1 MKCYAGDMFRLKKTL
16 EVSRLSSKLSL
27 VKALGTQSS
36 IQSTSRVSFSPIP
49 AAELKQTHLNPL
61 AGRKCLAGSWSQ
73 TFPKYLANPR
83 EDFPHALQLEYN
95 DKANFKEL
103 GNLSRE
109 KLDANLPRA
118 GAVLFR
124 RTGIQSSQDFKEFIQ
139 GIGYE
144 TLKYEGGVGNRS
156 EVDSQIFS
164 STDDPPEHNIEL
176 HNEMSGTPYYA
187 KKVIFC
193 CLQPPKP
200 NCGGLTPISK
210 NSEIFKSLDPDV
222 VDIIKKRKIRYL
234 RYLPDSKDNPYMS
247 WQQSFVTEDKKLSQF
262 TLRLRKILQFS
273 GSGNSIR
280 TRKVTRVREYE
291 IQTFENSEPYK
302 RIKNG
307 LHSRV
312 KKPSLTRR
320 AISNRHSLRAM
331 ISRHCS
337 YPLIFYKL
345 KVAEE
350 FLQNAGINF
359 EWIDSTCLCLW
370 HVLDPIAPH
379 VVTGQP
385 VWFNQMESHHNSC
398 LKESPMYQGL
408 DLPTHMYAFH
418 TQFGDGQE
426 INSEILD
433 HVRSVNW
440 SKAVGFDWQEGD
452 VIVMDNMAVMH
463 SRLSFSGPRKI
474 VVSLHN

>member
-1 MKCYAGDMFRLKKTL
+1 MFRLKKTL

-247 WQQSFVTEDKKLSQF
+247 WQQSFVTEDKK
-262 TLRLRKILQFS
+262 
-273 GSGNSIR
+273 
-280 TRKVTRVREYE
+280 
-291 IQTFENSEPYK
+291 
-302 RIKNG
+302 
-307 LHSRV
+307 
-312 KKPSLTRR
+312 
-320 AISNRHSLRAM
+320 
-331 ISRHCS
+331 
-337 YPLIFYKL
+337 
-345 KVAEE
+345 VAEE